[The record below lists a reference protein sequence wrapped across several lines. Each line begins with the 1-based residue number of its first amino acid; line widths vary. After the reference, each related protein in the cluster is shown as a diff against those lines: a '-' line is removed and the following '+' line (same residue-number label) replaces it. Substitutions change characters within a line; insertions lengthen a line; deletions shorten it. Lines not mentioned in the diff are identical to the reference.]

1 MRIHTYAAGDGGART
16 QEVEPQTRLREILE
30 VDVDEHVYRVG
41 DEAEVD
47 IDLTVIELFGAEP
60 GHVVVHK
67 CHTIAVTVAY
77 GGVEK
82 IVDAH
87 PATHLR
93 VVRAKAIEAFAIPPK
108 DAADLVLRLP
118 GAEQDLNLAE
128 PVGAIV
134 PVHSCGVTV
143 DLVHTVRPQ
152 G

>member
-1 MRIHTYAAGDGGART
+1 MRIHTYAAGNGGAQTRET
-16 QEVEPQTRLREILE
+16 EPQTRLREI
-30 VDVDEHVYRVG
+30 VDVEAEEHAYRVG
-41 DEAEVD
+41 DEVELD
-47 IDLTVIELFGAEP
+47 IDLTVTELFGAEP

-67 CHTIAVTVAY
+67 CHVIAVTVSY

-82 IVDAH
+82 VIEAH

-93 VVRAKAIEAFAIPPK
+93 KVRAKAIDAFNIPPG

-118 GAEQDLNLAE
+118 EAEQDLNLAE
-128 PVGAIV
+128 PVGAVV
-134 PVHSCGVTV
+134 PLHSCAVTV